1 MVKQETR
8 ESGTESHKTRSLRD
22 ALNDIPTDDEQMEI
36 LIGLGDS
43 NISDEAT
50 VVVGGAILEFVLRDA
65 IARHF
70 RKDANQKEVSKLFKF
85 ESNGPL
91 SDFSSKIKLAYALG
105 IGKEKTREDLD
116 KIREIRNYF
125 AHTLDL

>member
-22 ALNDIPTDDEQMEI
+22 ALDDIPTDDEQMEI

-43 NISDEAT
+43 NVSDEAT

-70 RKDANQKEVSKLFKF
+70 RKDVNQKEISKLFKV

-91 SDFSSKIKLAYALG
+91 NDFSSKIKLAYALG
-105 IGKEKTREDLD
+105 IWKEKTREDLD